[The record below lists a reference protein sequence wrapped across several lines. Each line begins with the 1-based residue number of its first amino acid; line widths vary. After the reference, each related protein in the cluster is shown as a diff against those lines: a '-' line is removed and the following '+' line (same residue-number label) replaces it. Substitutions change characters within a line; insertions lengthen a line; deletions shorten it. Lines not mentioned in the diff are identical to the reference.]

1 MSLSS
6 LFCVIARL
14 VSPLPSS
21 LRAGERRSAHTA
33 PRPRE
38 RRARA
43 SPQTLFTVTDH
54 VLESPLLGGV
64 IEAGVVYDP
73 AEAAASRSTLQPRT
87 RERGAPR
94 APFQP

>member
-43 SPQTLFTVTDH
+43 SPQTLFTENFFQSRWSGH
-54 VLESPLLGGV
+54 VATLETRVLDMKPLMRPLY
-64 IEAGVVYDP
+64 ARA
-73 AEAAASRSTLQPRT
+73 AEM
-87 RERGAPR
+87 
-94 APFQP
+94 